1 MNSIFVP
8 HVTNLYKCPSVR
20 SQFTHFSG
28 GAKGYQ
34 STRHTVISSHGH
46 VVTWSTRHRSTRHTS
61 VSSQS
66 TRHKRAYNKTY
77 AMPCSSVWLFG
88 FNVTCYDKDYLWQHL
103 WAWKLEW
110 NETLHIHVQ
119 HGKLIAACAIS
130 KSLTTAKL
138 LNATKARWKS
148 TVNSS
153 QRRQTQRSTRHTILR
168 CDELTVWRVDWFP
181 CKGAMY

>member
-1 MNSIFVP
+1 MSLICINAHQSWVSSLISAVVQRATSRL
-8 HVTNLYKCPSVR
+8 VTR
-20 SQFTHFSG
+20 SS
-28 GAKGYQ
+28 
-34 STRHTVISSHGH
+34 RHTACRHMANSSQVNSSHKRL
-46 VVTWSTRHRSTRHTS
+46 VT
-61 VSSQS
+61 QS

-103 WAWKLEW
+103 WAWKLER

-130 KSLTTAKL
+130 KSVTTAKL

-153 QRRQTQRSTRHTILR
+153 QRRQTQRSTRHTILQ